1 VFDGPAVLQSPD
13 TEDGTLVNHT
23 ALNTKNVTMMWTPII
38 SPSKGI
44 QSNAISKE
52 DNGNCLLPPLKVWFK
67 WMSLTMVTLELPSV
81 IVVHLRD

>member
-1 VFDGPAVLQSPD
+1 LQSPD

-23 ALNTKNVTMMWTPII
+23 ALNTKNATMMWTPIT

-52 DNGNCLLPPLKVWFK
+52 DNGSYLLLPLKVWFK
-67 WMSLTMVTLELPSV
+67 WMSLTMVPLELPRV
-81 IVVHLRD
+81 TVAHLRD